1 MDIIKKFLSEYN
13 EIEQYYEF
21 LVQKTKRHEYVGIV
35 NEWLID
41 NFYILVE
48 HKNSI
53 IKEKKNLRKNNK
65 LYLKLYPEINNIV
78 VLNNFNINFKI
89 LCNELKKY
97 QKENDMYFTY
107 KELNNMKDV
116 LLFIYINRLSVLC
129 KEERQKLID
138 QDEILR
144 IINSHKNKELELSDF
159 INVNEIEKNYN
170 YLFELNSKLKE
181 LGSKSNKLFK
191 EFNEVLEEKN
201 ISLKEII
208 NDEFQNKMNNNIL
221 VSNIFNDLRE
231 FTEFNSEDLF
241 EKVSP
246 TEKLFMTDDLYN
258 KLTDSSKSIY
268 RNKLRSLSKKHH
280 IGEYEYLQQLM
291 NSTDGEDYHI
301 GFKLFK
307 RKNYSI
313 RSFAYIFLLFLFT
326 AIIDFFICGFFIKYK
341 ILSFIILFIPI
352 EQILSQLMNEVL
364 LHFVKP
370 KPLVKLDYS
379 EGIPDDQ
386 KTMVVIPTIISDT
399 DKIAKM
405 FDLLETY
412 YIMNN
417 KSDNLYFT
425 LLGDVKSS
433 SKEVED
439 YDKEISSYGE
449 KYAASLNKKYG
460 KDLFYFLYRKRKYNL
475 HEGEYLGYERKRGAL
490 IQFNKVLLNKIDKI
504 HNEEFY
510 NCNTLYNNKLDIK
523 YVITL
528 DTDSKFVLN
537 TALNLVGAMAHP
549 LNKPVLNK
557 KKNKVIYGYGI
568 MQPRCSIDIEDTNRS
583 LYSQIFAGIGGFD
596 TYSRVVPNVYHDVFG
611 EGSFV
616 GKGIYDLEV
625 FDKILSHT
633 FPDNLILSHD
643 LLEGNYLRCAYVDD
657 IELMDGFPSKFL
669 SDMSR
674 HHRWARGDV
683 QIISWLFPHIKNKR
697 LDKVKNPL
705 NLIEKYKIFDN
716 IVRMFL
722 HPSLLL
728 IILLG
733 VMFSKYPMLWIM
745 FTVLEVSIPVIF
757 FLRSMMYRENNNT
770 VVKYK
775 NLLFGGRSV
784 IDRCLITFMLI
795 PYNTKMYMDAFFR
808 TIYRLLI
815 SHNNLL
821 NWITA
826 DDAEK
831 MIKDTLGN
839 YLRNFIF
846 NYFVSIILIVH
857 FVLTMNAL
865 SLVVAILFIL
875 APFILYLVSRDIDH
889 DKMELKE
896 EEIDK
901 VRELA
906 NRSFLY
912 FKDNLKEEYNYL
924 IPDNYQENREEK
936 LDLRTSPSAIG
947 FSLLAY
953 VCADELEFI
962 TTDEAVEAIRN
973 ILNTVDSLKKW
984 HGHLYNWYS
993 IKTKEVLPPG
1003 FVSSVDSGNFVA
1015 ALIVVG
1021 EYLEKKGF
1029 ADEKKLCDKL
1039 IHNTNFKKLYTKSNV
1054 FSIGYDETEGKLSI
1068 YNYNKFASESRLTSY
1083 IAIAL
1088 GQVPNKHWFCLDKSL
1103 TTYKGHKGLI
1113 SWSGT
1118 AFEYFM
1124 PYLFMKNYSNT
1135 LLDETYNFALMCNKD
1150 YIESVSR
1157 KLPWGISES
1166 AYNELDNSLNYKYR
1180 AFSTPYLKAKEDKDN
1195 RIVISPYSSLMVM
1208 DLDPT
1213 GVYNNINKFKKL
1225 EMYGKYGLYEAFD
1238 YDNNGIVRSFFAHH
1252 VGMSLIGLTNYLK
1265 NNAIKNYF
1273 HSNVNIKTYDILFKE
1288 KVQVKT
1294 SIDMKMAKYKKYDY
1308 DKEEIQNDIRTFNYI
1323 SYMPEVSV
1331 LSNKKYCLLMNDRG
1345 DSFSRY
1351 RTLQLNRYRKVTEQ
1365 DYGFFLYIKDI
1376 DSNYIWSNTFAP
1388 MNRTSDKYEV
1398 VFATDRV
1405 KYIRKDGD
1413 ISTKTEIIV
1422 TKDYHSEI
1430 RKITFRNDSDEVKNL
1445 ELTTYTEPILSEN
1458 MNDISHRV
1466 FNSMFISTSYDEESH
1481 SLIAKRKNRDD
1492 SGVNSYM
1499 FTRMFIP
1506 FVTEGYTYDTERVHF
1521 IGRNRSTS
1529 NPEGLNKELTNFTG
1543 DNLDPIMSIRNTISL
1558 KPGETKEVYLSMG
1571 FGRSLEQVNE
1581 IIHYYDSEYKLE
1593 RAFEVS
1599 NMMSIINTK
1608 DMALTGSEM
1617 RVFNIMLN
1625 YLYQTTSLSVTGDRQ
1640 DFLRKNALGQSGLWK
1655 FGVSGDRPIILVEI
1669 SDISDLS
1676 FIYEILK
1683 CFEYYKNNSIFVD
1696 VIIVNNEKEQFKKI
1710 INKEIE
1716 DELYRMYTVN
1726 SFYHI
1731 PGSVT
1736 VIDSND
1742 ITREDRSLLNM
1753 VPRLRFII
1761 DGHKTLKDCVEAL
1774 QKTNT
1779 ITDYHTYSIEENIE
1793 VPNKVKLV
1801 QDNGYGGFSKK
1812 GSEYLIYN
1820 QNTPQP
1826 WSNII
1831 SNNSFGT
1838 VVTNNGC
1845 GFTYAFNSGEF
1856 KLTSWTNDVISNDK
1870 SEGFRFNGLVF
1881 DPSTCVHGFGYT
1893 ILSSE
1898 TLELKHEVTEFV
1910 PLDDNVKLY
1919 YMKLANKENFKKMVD
1934 VDYYLNPVLGNFE
1947 EKTSRH
1953 ILSEFMGED
1962 NFVKLRNVY
1971 SINYGDVNVFMSSNL
1986 KIQSAVTEKML
1997 VKSITNKVELEP
2009 NEEIEIVY
2017 MLGAGMSDKACID
2030 IIKKYSSIDNVKK
2043 ALKDVKDY
2051 WKKNLGVINVKSS
2064 DPLFDYMINGW
2075 YLYQTISSRIMA
2087 KTGFYQV
2094 SGAFGYRDQLQDAMN
2109 IAIVKPDYT
2118 RRQILVNAAHQFR
2131 EGDVLHWW
2139 HDKNRFGLRS
2149 RYKDDYL
2156 WLVYATIF
2164 YIKVTGDY
2172 SILDEKIPYI
2182 IGDTLRDFEN
2192 EKGII
2197 FNYSKEEVPLLEHLE
2212 KSLALSMKSLGR
2224 HKIPL
2229 MGGGDWND
2237 GMNKVGIKGKGESV
2251 WLGFFLYEII
2261 DEFCTMCKKK
2271 KLKIDYDKYN
2281 DFNEKLKDNLNKK
2294 AWDKNWYLRAYFD
2307 NGDKLG
2313 SVDNSECKIDLLS
2326 QSFSILS
2333 GVAPK
2338 ERADMVIRS
2347 VEENLVDDKNKIIK
2361 LLTPAFKESLNNPG
2375 YIMNY
2380 PEGIRE
2386 NGGQYTH
2393 SVAWYLMALIK
2404 SGYSDRAYRYYQMIN
2419 PATRAVDEES
2429 VRKYKVEPYV
2439 IAADIYS
2446 AKSREGRGGWTWY
2459 TGSAGWFYKVGVMDI
2474 LGLNK
2479 NGDILNLEPHIP
2491 VHWDNY
2497 RISYNYMDTEY
2508 NIEVIKGNKDAL
2520 IVDGKVQDD
2529 NAIKLKNDK
2538 SSHEVTLYMK
2548 KK

>member
-1 MDIIKKFLSEYN
+1 
-13 EIEQYYEF
+13 
-21 LVQKTKRHEYVGIV
+21 
-35 NEWLID
+35 
-41 NFYILVE
+41 
-48 HKNSI
+48 
-53 IKEKKNLRKNNK
+53 
-65 LYLKLYPEINNIV
+65 
-78 VLNNFNINFKI
+78 
-89 LCNELKKY
+89 
-97 QKENDMYFTY
+97 
-107 KELNNMKDV
+107 
-116 LLFIYINRLSVLC
+116 
-129 KEERQKLID
+129 
-138 QDEILR
+138 
-144 IINSHKNKELELSDF
+144 
-159 INVNEIEKNYN
+159 
-170 YLFELNSKLKE
+170 
-181 LGSKSNKLFK
+181 
-191 EFNEVLEEKN
+191 
-201 ISLKEII
+201 
-208 NDEFQNKMNNNIL
+208 
-221 VSNIFNDLRE
+221 
-231 FTEFNSEDLF
+231 
-241 EKVSP
+241 
-246 TEKLFMTDDLYN
+246 
-258 KLTDSSKSIY
+258 
-268 RNKLRSLSKKHH
+268 
-280 IGEYEYLQQLM
+280 
-291 NSTDGEDYHI
+291 
-301 GFKLFK
+301 
-307 RKNYSI
+307 
-313 RSFAYIFLLFLFT
+313 
-326 AIIDFFICGFFIKYK
+326 
-341 ILSFIILFIPI
+341 
-352 EQILSQLMNEVL
+352 
-364 LHFVKP
+364 
-370 KPLVKLDYS
+370 
-379 EGIPDDQ
+379 
-386 KTMVVIPTIISDT
+386 
-399 DKIAKM
+399 
-405 FDLLETY
+405 
-412 YIMNN
+412 
-417 KSDNLYFT
+417 
-425 LLGDVKSS
+425 
-433 SKEVED
+433 
-439 YDKEISSYGE
+439 
-449 KYAASLNKKYG
+449 
-460 KDLFYFLYRKRKYNL
+460 
-475 HEGEYLGYERKRGAL
+475 
-490 IQFNKVLLNKIDKI
+490 
-504 HNEEFY
+504 
-510 NCNTLYNNKLDIK
+510 
-523 YVITL
+523 
-528 DTDSKFVLN
+528 
-537 TALNLVGAMAHP
+537 
-549 LNKPVLNK
+549 
-557 KKNKVIYGYGI
+557 
-568 MQPRCSIDIEDTNRS
+568 
-583 LYSQIFAGIGGFD
+583 
-596 TYSRVVPNVYHDVFG
+596 
-611 EGSFV
+611 
-616 GKGIYDLEV
+616 
-625 FDKILSHT
+625 
-633 FPDNLILSHD
+633 
-643 LLEGNYLRCAYVDD
+643 
-657 IELMDGFPSKFL
+657 
-669 SDMSR
+669 
-674 HHRWARGDV
+674 
-683 QIISWLFPHIKNKR
+683 
-697 LDKVKNPL
+697 
-705 NLIEKYKIFDN
+705 
-716 IVRMFL
+716 
-722 HPSLLL
+722 
-728 IILLG
+728 
-733 VMFSKYPMLWIM
+733 
-745 FTVLEVSIPVIF
+745 
-757 FLRSMMYRENNNT
+757 
-770 VVKYK
+770 
-775 NLLFGGRSV
+775 
-784 IDRCLITFMLI
+784 
-795 PYNTKMYMDAFFR
+795 
-808 TIYRLLI
+808 
-815 SHNNLL
+815 
-821 NWITA
+821 
-826 DDAEK
+826 
-831 MIKDTLGN
+831 
-839 YLRNFIF
+839 
-846 NYFVSIILIVH
+846 
-857 FVLTMNAL
+857 
-865 SLVVAILFIL
+865 
-875 APFILYLVSRDIDH
+875 
-889 DKMELKE
+889 
-896 EEIDK
+896 
-901 VRELA
+901 
-906 NRSFLY
+906 
-912 FKDNLKEEYNYL
+912 
-924 IPDNYQENREEK
+924 
-936 LDLRTSPSAIG
+936 
-947 FSLLAY
+947 
-953 VCADELEFI
+953 
-962 TTDEAVEAIRN
+962 
-973 ILNTVDSLKKW
+973 
-984 HGHLYNWYS
+984 
-993 IKTKEVLPPG
+993 
-1003 FVSSVDSGNFVA
+1003 
-1015 ALIVVG
+1015 
-1021 EYLEKKGF
+1021 
-1029 ADEKKLCDKL
+1029 
-1039 IHNTNFKKLYTKSNV
+1039 
-1054 FSIGYDETEGKLSI
+1054 
-1068 YNYNKFASESRLTSY
+1068 
-1083 IAIAL
+1083 
-1088 GQVPNKHWFCLDKSL
+1088 
-1103 TTYKGHKGLI
+1103 
-1113 SWSGT
+1113 
-1118 AFEYFM
+1118 
-1124 PYLFMKNYSNT
+1124 MKNYSNT

-1208 DLDPT
+1208 DLDPS

-1225 EMYGKYGLYEAFD
+1225 EMYGKYGLYEAYD
-1238 YDNNGIVRSFFAHH
+1238 YDNNGIVKSFFAHH

-1265 NNAIKNYF
+1265 NDAIKKYF
-1273 HSNVNIKTYDILFKE
+1273 HNNVNIKTYDILLKE

-1365 DYGFFLYIKDI
+1365 DYGFFLYIKDT
-1376 DSNYIWSNTFAP
+1376 DSNYTWSNTFAP

-1398 VFATDRV
+1398 VFATDKI

-1413 ISTKTEIIV
+1413 ISTKTEIVV

-1430 RKITFRNDSDEVKNL
+1430 RKVTIRNDSSEVKNL
-1445 ELTTYTEPILSEN
+1445 ELTSYTEPILSEN

-1481 SLIAKRKNRDD
+1481 SLIAKRKSRDD

-1506 FVTEGYTYDTERVHF
+1506 NVSEGYTYDTERVHF
-1521 IGRNRSTS
+1521 IGRNRTTA
-1529 NPEGLNKELTNFTG
+1529 NPIGVDKELTNFTG
-1543 DNLDPIMSIRNTISL
+1543 DNLDPIMAIRNTISL
-1558 KPGETKEVYLSMG
+1558 NPGETKEVFVTMG

-1581 IIHYYDSEYKLE
+1581 IINYYDSEYKLE

-1625 YLYQTTSLSVTGDRQ
+1625 YLYQTTRVSVTGDRQ

-1736 VIDSND
+1736 VIDSNN

-1761 DGHKTLKDCVEAL
+1761 DGHKTLKECVEAL
-1774 QKTNT
+1774 QKSNT
-1779 ITDYHTYSIEENIE
+1779 VTDYHTYSLEENIE

-1801 QDNGYGGFSKK
+1801 EDNGYGGFSKK

-1845 GFTYAFNSGEF
+1845 GFTYAYNSGEF
-1856 KLTSWTNDVISNDK
+1856 KLTSWTNDLISNDK

-1881 DPSTCVHGFGYT
+1881 DPSTCVHGFGYS

-1898 TLELKHEVTEFV
+1898 TLELKHEITEFV
-1910 PLDDNVKLY
+1910 PLNDNVKLY
-1919 YMKLANKENFKKMVD
+1919 YMKLANKENFKKIID

-1953 ILSEFMGED
+1953 ILSEFMGDD

-1986 KIQSAVTEKML
+1986 KIDSAVTDKML

-2017 MLGAGMSDKACID
+2017 MLGTGMSDKECIET
-2030 IIKKYSSIDNVKK
+2030 IKKYSSIDNVKK

-2118 RRQILVNAAHQFR
+2118 RRQIIVNAAHQFR

-2156 WLVYATIF
+2156 WLVYATVF

-2182 IGDTLRDFEN
+2182 LGDTLRDFEN

-2197 FNYSKEEVPLLEHLE
+2197 FNYSNESVPLLEHLE
-2212 KSLALSMKSLGR
+2212 KSLSLSMKSLGR

-2261 DEFCTMCKKK
+2261 DEFTSICKKK
-2271 KLKIDYDKYN
+2271 KIKIDYDNYY
-2281 DFNEKLKDNLNKK
+2281 DFNDKLKENLNKK
-2294 AWDKNWYLRAYFD
+2294 GWDKDWYLRAYFD

-2313 SVDNSECKIDLLS
+2313 SVDNSECKIDLIS

-2338 ERADMVIRS
+2338 DRIEKVIRS

-2361 LLTPAFKESLNNPG
+2361 LLTPPFKESLNNPG

-2404 SGYSDRAYRYYQMIN
+2404 SGYGDRAYRYYQMIN
-2419 PATRAVDEES
+2419 PSTRAISPETVK
-2429 VRKYKVEPYV
+2429 KYKVEPYV

-2446 AKSREGRGGWTWY
+2446 AKNREGRGGWTWY

-2497 RISYNYMDTEY
+2497 RVSYNYMDTTY
-2508 NIEVIKGNKDAL
+2508 NIEVIKGNKDSL
-2520 IVDGKVQDD
+2520 IVDGKVQD
-2529 NAIKLKNDK
+2529 NNSIKLKNDK